1 MSNLFKTAF
10 FICLVLIT
18 TASMAQKST
27 TGNANLDKLRAYFEK
42 GMMFQA
48 QLSHVF
54 IDAYTK
60 DTTRTNGEIWIDKN
74 RYKIQLKS
82 GAIFVDGK
90 NAYVYNKE
98 KNQVVISTYNPEEDD
113 YAPSR
118 ILYGSLTSYQIK
130 TSGSKNQKQTIIL
143 TSDDPFA
150 LFTRVDIALNAN
162 AIPTQINVVDQGEN
176 RIISTFTSG
185 KFLDIN
191 VTTFS
196 LNYPRSAEVIDLRK
210 KK

>member
-1 MSNLFKTAF
+1 MSNLFKTAL
-10 FICLVLIT
+10 FICLISVAT
-18 TASMAQKST
+18 SSMAQKAT
-27 TGNANLDKLRAYFEK
+27 TGNPNLDRLRGYFEK

-48 QLSHVF
+48 QLTHLF

-82 GAIFVDGK
+82 GTIFVDGK
-90 NAYVYNKE
+90 NSYVYNKE
-98 KNQVVISTYNPEEDD
+98 KNQVIISTYNPEEDD

-118 ILYGSLTSYQIK
+118 ILYGSLTSYKIK
-130 TSGSKNQKQTIIL
+130 SSGSKNQHQTIIL

-150 LFTRVDIALNAN
+150 LFTRVDIALSAD
-162 AIPTQINVVDQGEN
+162 AVPTKINVVDHGDN

-185 KFLDIN
+185 KFVAMN
-191 VTTFS
+191 ATAFS
-196 LNYPRSAEVIDLRK
+196 INYPRTAEVIDLRK